1 MNNKF
6 YEGLRGIL
14 CDEAIF
20 LSELMSEHTS
30 FKIGG
35 KCEFF
40 VELKNTDELKAVS
53 ALCKAEEVP
62 FLVIGKGSNLLAP
75 DEGVKGVVAV
85 LSGDFLKTEITG
97 NMLKAGAGAAIGNV
111 TGISAAAGLAG
122 LEFAGGIPGSVGGAV
137 IMNAGAYGGEIKDV
151 ITKAEVFADGEV
163 KVFTKEELRLS
174 YRHSI
179 IQDMDGAV
187 VISATFFLSPDEPEL
202 IKERISDFNSRRRE
216 KQPLSFPSAGSTF
229 KRPEGAFAAKL
240 IDEAGLRG
248 FRIGGAE
255 VSTKHCGFVI
265 NAGGATADDVKK
277 LIVHVRNRVE
287 EKSGIRLE
295 PEVKIL

>member
-1 MNNKF
+1 M
-6 YEGLRGIL
+6 I
-14 CDEAIF
+14 
-20 LSELMSEHTS
+20 
-30 FKIGG
+30 
-35 KCEFF
+35 
-40 VELKNTDELKAVS
+40 
-53 ALCKAEEVP
+53 
-62 FLVIGKGSNLLAP
+62 
-75 DEGVKGVVAV
+75 
-85 LSGDFLKTEITG
+85 TE
-97 NMLKAGAGAAIGNV
+97 
-111 TGISAAAGLAG
+111 
-122 LEFAGGIPGSVGGAV
+122 
-137 IMNAGAYGGEIKDV
+137 
-151 ITKAEVFADGEV
+151 AEVFADGEV